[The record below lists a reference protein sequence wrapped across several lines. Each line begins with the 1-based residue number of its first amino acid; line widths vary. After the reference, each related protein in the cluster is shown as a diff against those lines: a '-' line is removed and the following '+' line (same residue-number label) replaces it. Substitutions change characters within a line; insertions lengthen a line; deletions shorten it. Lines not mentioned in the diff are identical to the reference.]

1 MSDLYFNLT
10 LPFSVGSKA
19 GSNVSKNSQ
28 QDNLDMSLRELPF
41 SLYIDEQH
49 ILPRL
54 YLTPEIEAAIGEAY
68 ANASMLSSPLG
79 TSSLSSNRMNEIAS
93 VLKKAANNDFINKK
107 FVEIGS
113 GMGHLLSIVRDLG
126 ASVIGFE
133 IGPQGAE
140 SQEMFNLKIINDYFD
155 KKYLIEKVDCIYSSG
170 CLEHIIELDH
180 FLKNA
185 IESLNPKGLFFHSVP
200 NSLIHF
206 EEGKIEGLT
215 HEHIN
220 YFTPENAVRF
230 LQNIGLNNCEATLS
244 AAGNE
249 IFLWGYKCED
259 HIEDISRRK
268 DNDVLREKNNL
279 ISYEKTLENNLNR
292 RISKLQHMA
301 NVDQKTIGFYGGGA
315 EICFLAKLA
324 KSARFFDG
332 DESKWGQKW
341 FSGLSVIENPNRLAV
356 MPVTDLV
363 ICVEHYAD
371 EILNTLRTKKL
382 LNEDIKVH
390 LLSEL

>member
-54 YLTPEIEAAIGEAY
+54 HLTPEIEAAIGEAY
-68 ANASMLSSPLG
+68 SNASMISSPLG
-79 TSSLSSNRMNEIAS
+79 TSSLSSKRMNEIVS
-93 VLKKAANNDFINKK
+93 VLKTAANQDFTNKK
-107 FVEIGS
+107 FIEIGS
-113 GMGHLLSIVRDLG
+113 GMGHLLCAVKELG
-126 ASVIGFE
+126 ASVTGFE
-133 IGPQGAE
+133 IGPQGIEA
-140 SQEMFNLKIINDYFD
+140 QEEFNLKIINDYFD
-155 KKYLIEKVDCIYSSG
+155 KKYLTEKVDCIYSSG
-170 CLEHIIELDH
+170 CLEHIIELDN
-180 FLKNA
+180 FVKNA

-206 EEGKIEGLT
+206 EEGKVEGLT

-230 LQNIGLNNCEATLS
+230 LQNIGLNDCKATLS

-249 IFLWGYKCED
+249 IFLWGYKCE
-259 HIEDISRRK
+259 E
-268 DNDVLREKNNL
+268 NTAVLSKNNHDDFIKEKNKL
-279 ISYEKTLENNLNR
+279 IGYEKSLVNNLNR
-292 RISKLQHMA
+292 RISKLQNIV

-315 EICFLAKLA
+315 EICFLAKLEN
-324 KSARFFDG
+324 SARFFDG

-341 FSGLSVIENPNRLAV
+341 FSGLSVIENPECLANT
-356 MPVTDLV
+356 PVNDLI
-363 ICVEHYAD
+363 ICVEHYAA
-371 EILNTLRTKKL
+371 EILNTLTTKKL
-382 LNEDIKVH
+382 LNHDVKVH

>member
-10 LPFSVGSKA
+10 LPFSVGAKA

-41 SLYIDEQH
+41 CLYIDEQH
-49 ILPRL
+49 LLPRL
-54 YLTPEIEAAIGEAY
+54 YLTPEIESAIGEAY
-68 ANASMLSSPLG
+68 GNASMISSPLG
-79 TSSLSSNRMNEIAS
+79 TSSLSSKRMNEILS
-93 VLKKAANNDFINKK
+93 VLKSAANNNFINKK
-107 FVEIGS
+107 FIEIGS
-113 GMGHLLSIVRDLG
+113 GMGHLLSAVRELG
-126 ASVIGFE
+126 ASVTGFE
-133 IGPQGAE
+133 IGPQGVE
-140 SQEMFNLKIINDYFD
+140 SQEEFNLKIINDYFD
-155 KKYLIEKVDCIYSSG
+155 KKYLTEKVDCIYSSG
-170 CLEHIIELDH
+170 CLEHIIDLDG
-180 FLKNA
+180 FIKNS

-206 EEGKIEGLT
+206 EEGKVEGLT

-230 LQNIGLNNCEATLS
+230 LQNIGLNNCEAVLS

-249 IFLWGYKCED
+249 IFLWGYKHD
-259 HIEDISRRK
+259 HAEELLIDK
-268 DNDVLREKNNL
+268 QDNFIREKNNL
-279 ISYEKTLENNLNR
+279 ISYEKSLVNNLKR
-292 RISKLQHMA
+292 RISKLQNIV

-315 EICFLAKLA
+315 EICYLAKIE

-341 FSGLSVIENPNRLAV
+341 FSGLSVIENPERLASI
-356 MPVTDLV
+356 PVSDLV
-363 ICVEHYAD
+363 ICVEHYAA
-371 EILNTLRTKKL
+371 EILNSLKIKKL
-382 LNEDIKVH
+382 LNNDIKIH